1 MEIASR
7 RLLPPKQHKRVKAY
21 PEDPLHCEFYDCT
34 TRFIVRSESR
44 PDIVHLVDLDSEDR
58 GRFECSCE
66 DWTFRNPDWIYT
78 PVPYECKHIFRAK
91 QFILG
96 LARDIQEREKI
107 IEKYRNA
114 PDL

>member
-1 MEIASR
+1 METASR
-7 RLLPPKQHKRVKAY
+7 RLLPRKPHKPRFIEA
-21 PEDPLHCEFYDCT
+21 EPLHCEFFDYT
-34 TRFIVRSESR
+34 TRFLVRSESR

-66 DWTFRNPDWIYT
+66 DWQFRNPDWIVA

-91 QFILG
+91 QFILA
-96 LARDIQEREKI
+96 LADRINEDEKKR
-107 IEKYRNA
+107 EKYRNA